1 MNRSLHLIFL
11 LGFLSISHY
20 LSAQIGI
27 CNQVIASAGKAT
39 VQGGRTYAYTI
50 GEPFIFTLTATS
62 KIITQGFHQP
72 DLCLPVLTNDLDI
85 NAWELE
91 IYPNPASNLI
101 HIRYSNEQKGL
112 LSAQVFDLL
121 GRPVMQNIALDQP
134 DDSTLDCSNWQAGV
148 YLIRL
153 QDTRTRSAATVRVI
167 RL

>member
-1 MNRSLHLIFL
+1 MNRFLHLFFL
-11 LGFLSISHY
+11 LGLLCTTQY

-39 VQGGRTYAYTI
+39 VQGGRMYAYTV

-91 IYPNPASNLI
+91 VYPNPASSVI
-101 HIRYSNEQKGL
+101 HIRYSNEQKGQ

-121 GRPVMQNIALDQP
+121 GRPVIQQTTLDQP
-134 DDSTLDCSNWQAGV
+134 DGSTLDCSNWQAGV

-153 QDTRTRSAATVRVI
+153 QDNRTRSAATVRVI